1 MATIRNL
8 MQQRSSIFKRLKV
21 AESMKM
27 FLTQQLDNDKE
38 LRTRL
43 EQTESDLAATQKAI
57 LDEERLLKKTNEE
70 MEAVKIEARW
80 MGEEKKVV
88 EAKCKDM
95 E

>member
-1 MATIRNL
+1 

-21 AESMKM
+21 AESMKI
-27 FLTQQLDNDKE
+27 FLTQRLDNDKE
-38 LRTRL
+38 LHTRL
-43 EQTESDLAATQKAI
+43 KQTESDLVAAQKAI
-57 LDEERLLKKTNEE
+57 LDEEILLKKANEE
-70 MEAVKIEARW
+70 MEAVKTEAHR

>member
-1 MATIRNL
+1 
-8 MQQRSSIFKRLKV
+8 
-21 AESMKM
+21 MKI
-27 FLTQQLDNDKE
+27 FLTHQLDNDKE

-43 EQTESDLAATQKAI
+43 EQTESDLAAVQKAI

-70 MEAVKIEARW
+70 MKAVKAEARR
-80 MGEEKKVV
+80 MGEEKKVI